1 MHGMTVIPLHNRDHI
16 ADSGSDDCRSGIC
29 SESHLSHMLHA
40 GSSPG
45 DGDTGENMIDIKIS
59 LLYLLSF
66 IIKFMRNFTRKCKIL

>member
-16 ADSGSDDCRSGIC
+16 ADSGSDYCRSGIC

-45 DGDTGENMIDIKIS
+45 DGDTGENMRDIKVS
-59 LLYLLSF
+59 LPSLPLVFYYQIHEELY
-66 IIKFMRNFTRKCKIL
+66 KEM